1 MKRIEFRDTTGVV
14 PEEFYPKPSKNL
26 IPNWIKN
33 LAPYVNNDPAK
44 KHNWQTAKRC
54 IPLLEATMVGYTI
67 VTTEDI
73 IVEQSD
79 EGVFYSWKQGAG
91 IEFHESFQLS
101 THSYTQNPGKIP
113 KWMNPWSIKTP
124 NGYSCLFV
132 SPLNSDDLPVEAF
145 SGVVDTDNYFER
157 VNFPFM
163 LKDPSFNG
171 VIPAGTPIVQVFPFR
186 RESWS
191 MKIENGATKDL
202 QRLHRRINGVVINA
216 YRKMMH
222 VPKTFK

>member
-1 MKRIEFRDTTGVV
+1 MKTIEFRDTTGVV
-14 PEEFYPKPSKNL
+14 PEEFYPRPSKQL
-26 IPNWIKN
+26 IPDWLKE
-33 LAPYVNNDPAK
+33 LSPYVDKDPAR

-67 VTTEDI
+67 VTAEDI
-73 IVEQSD
+73 VIEQVD
-79 EGVFYSWKQGAG
+79 GETFYSWGQGLG
-91 IEFHESFQLS
+91 IEFHSSFQLS
-101 THSYTQNPGKIP
+101 THSYTKNPGKIP

-124 NGYSCLFV
+124 AGYSCLFT
-132 SPLNSDDLPVEAF
+132 SPLNSDGLPFDAF

-163 LKDPSFNG
+163 LTDPSFHG
-171 VIPAGTPIVQVFPFR
+171 VVPAGTPIVQVFPFK

-191 MKIENGATKDL
+191 MKIEQGATRDL
-202 QRLHRRINGVVINA
+202 DRLHRRINGKVINA
-216 YRKMMH
+216 YRNITH